1 MKPNVHC
8 PLWNLMS
15 IAHYESLNDI
25 LYITQYHDDG
35 VCGMSPYVCVCKR
48 ERESI
53 SQAVEIWI
61 MSLFSFCECDVIL
74 WQETMS
80 LRTMWAAVSGQHQ
93 VPVLV
98 GSLLVYFLAFVIC
111 LLLQRSFKL
120 LLPRGLYTFAADFC
134 FTMVVCS
141 YPYSHGTVRHLHGA
155 VGYVIAA
162 VTLVTLSGLFFE
174 GTPSPLGVFRRYLK
188 GAESTFSLAVRI
200 VIQILAAFLSYQ
212 LVYFVWSLEAC
223 TNILRILQGFNGLW
237 RSLKVGGKWYSNF
250 QCLKSLLKRINIIL
264 TDLWKFLNYYFCQTE
279 KPILISLTLRTAI
292 FDKGII
298 LWLSDCIEL

>member
-1 MKPNVHC
+1 
-8 PLWNLMS
+8 
-15 IAHYESLNDI
+15 
-25 LYITQYHDDG
+25 
-35 VCGMSPYVCVCKR
+35 
-48 ERESI
+48 
-53 SQAVEIWI
+53 
-61 MSLFSFCECDVIL
+61 
-74 WQETMS
+74 MS

-120 LLPRGLYTFAADFC
+120 LLPRGPYTFAADFC

-162 VTLVTLSGLFFE
+162 VTLVTLSGVFFE

-212 LVYFVWSLEAC
+212 LVYFVWSLEVC
-223 TNILRILQGFNGLW
+223 TSIYVTYSARFQW
-237 RSLKVGGKWYSNF
+237 SLKVFESWRNMIF
-250 QCLKSLLKRINIIL
+250 
-264 TDLWKFLNYYFCQTE
+264 KFSM
-279 KPILISLTLRTAI
+279 P
-292 FDKGII
+292 
-298 LWLSDCIEL
+298 